1 MTVPLR
7 STGQGAQPEP
17 EASVTLSALEW
28 RTLAA
33 VQSHLLP
40 DEPGAP
46 GAHACRATHYLDRA
60 ISEPGFDP
68 AVRVFL
74 LGGVAQLDGICREKH
89 GKSFSD
95 LEPERREALLRALAR
110 VKPSGE
116 DWLATLLLY
125 TLEASLGDPIYG
137 GNPDGIGWR
146 WLRHDP
152 GTPRP
157 RAAERRELPR

>member
-1 MTVPLR
+1 MTVPVR
-7 STGQGAQPEP
+7 STQQCLQPEP
-17 EASVTLSALEW
+17 EARVTLTALEW
-28 RTLAA
+28 ETLTA

-40 DEPGAP
+40 DEPGSP
-46 GAHACRATHYLDRA
+46 GANACRATRYLDRA
-60 ISEPGFDP
+60 LSEPEFDP

-74 LGGVAQLDGICREKH
+74 LAGVAQLAEICRETQ
-89 GKSFSD
+89 GKSFGD
-95 LEPERREALLRALAR
+95 LDPERREALLRALAR

-125 TLEASLGDPIYG
+125 TLEASLCDPIYG